1 MPYLVGVPVDSS
13 GHDVLVFE
21 VDADAL
27 SDELVQASVD
37 PAKAAD
43 RLRQT
48 LEESV
53 EKIKPAL
60 HKVVQMLND
69 LSPKET
75 EIEFGLSI
83 GGEVGVF
90 FAKGTGNANFTIR
103 MTWK

>member
-1 MPYLVGVPVDSS
+1 MPYLIGVPVDS
-13 GHDVLVFE
+13 GEPDVLVFE

-27 SDELVQASVD
+27 SDSLVQASAD
-37 PAKAAD
+37 PDKTAD

-60 HKVVQMLND
+60 HKVVKILND
-69 LSPKET
+69 LSPNET
-75 EIEFGLSI
+75 EIEFGLAI
-83 GGEVGVF
+83 GGEAGVF
-90 FAKGTGNANFTIR
+90 FAKGSVNANFTVR